1 MKLSKKLKGIS
12 TLSLTGLMLFSA
24 YPSITLADSSLDVKK
39 IASYSTGITDEDGGV
54 AEIVQYNK
62 DNEKFYVINGKAQ
75 TIDVVN
81 MSGLYSTEVQNLQ
94 KEKSINIAD
103 VVNSDSF
110 QYGDL
115 TSIDINTDK
124 KIIAAAVQDA
134 DYTKNGRIVV
144 MNYDGEVQET
154 FEAGVQP
161 DMVKISDDGNFILT
175 ADEAE
180 PRQGLENGVDPEG
193 SVTIVNYDTKEVQ
206 QVKFNDTS
214 VIDQDVHIRNNG
226 TTADAVHDLEPEY
239 LALNKDASKA
249 YVTLQEN
256 NAVASIDV
264 KTGKVLSVKSL
275 GYKDHSVEGNGL
287 DAARNDKIEIKQLPI
302 LGAYMPDSIAQTEI
316 GGVEYL
322 LTANEGD
329 ATEWEEFVNIEDF
342 KKVKDSITLDTSL
355 FKGFTKEEAEAAFQ
369 DMKDSGDYDKLEVL
383 TDRGTDAIYTLGGR
397 SFSIWKADT
406 MELVYDSGSDFEDI
420 TAAQYPDVFNWSND
434 DNVFEKRSAKKGPEP
449 EDVKV
454 GQIGNDLYAFIGL
467 ERIGGYMTYNIS
479 NPSSP
484 SFANYLNTRD
494 FSSAVSGDVAPEGL
508 EFIEAADSPTGRPL
522 VLVGNEVS
530 GTVSVNEYQTEQ
542 VIPIEE
548 IALTETEAT
557 LEVSKTLALT
567 ASVKPANTTESKELT
582 WTSSDSNIATV
593 NETGLVTAVAPG
605 TATITVETA
614 DKKHQATSV
623 ITVTA
628 PVVADDENDA
638 DQDTDTDTETGSNI
652 PDEETS
658 SQNDQDNSSTENSSD
673 NNSNE
678 SENTEVVET
687 VAGNDDNNDGNAL
700 PDTATSNYSFLLYG
714 GIILAGGGI
723 LYFIAKRKLA

>member
-24 YPSITLADSSLDVKK
+24 YPSITLAGSSLDVKK

-434 DNVFEKRSAKKGPEP
+434 DNVLEKRSAKKGPEP

-582 WTSSDSNIATV
+582 WTSSDANIATV

>member
-582 WTSSDSNIATV
+582 WTSSDANIATV

>member
-582 WTSSDSNIATV
+582 WTSSDANIATV

-638 DQDTDTDTETGSNI
+638 DQDTDTDTETGSKI

-678 SENTEVVET
+678 SDNTEVVET

>member
-24 YPSITLADSSLDVKK
+24 YPSITLAGSSLDVKK

-582 WTSSDSNIATV
+582 WTSSDANIATV